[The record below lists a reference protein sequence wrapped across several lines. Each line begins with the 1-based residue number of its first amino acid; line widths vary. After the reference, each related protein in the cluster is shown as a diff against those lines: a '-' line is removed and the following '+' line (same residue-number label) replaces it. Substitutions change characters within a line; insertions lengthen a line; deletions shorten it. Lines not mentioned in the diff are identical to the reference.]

1 MALDAEIKEQL
12 GQYLQLLES
21 EIVLQAQ
28 LKDDANSQ
36 KVKEFLQE
44 IVAMSPMI
52 SLEEKELPRTPS
64 FRIAKK
70 GQESGVEFAGLP
82 LGHEFTSFILALLQ
96 VSGRPPKVETDIV
109 KRIQA
114 VDEPMHFET
123 YVSLTCHNCP
133 DVVQAFNIMSVVIQW
148 WKVACLKMKLK
159 LRELC
164 LCQLSIKMEQNLPQ
178 GVLA

>member
-52 SLEEKELPRTPS
+52 SLEEKELSRTPS

-70 GQESGVEFAGLP
+70 GQESGVELLAYP
-82 LGHEFTSFILALLQ
+82 LVTNLLRL
-96 VSGRPPKVETDIV
+96 S
-109 KRIQA
+109 
-114 VDEPMHFET
+114 
-123 YVSLTCHNCP
+123 
-133 DVVQAFNIMSVVIQW
+133 W
-148 WKVACLKMKLK
+148 
-159 LRELC
+159 LC
-164 LCQLSIKMEQNLPQ
+164 YRFQ
-178 GVLA
+178 GVRLR

>member
-52 SLEEKELPRTPS
+52 SLEEKELPRSPS
-64 FRIAKK
+64 
-70 GQESGVEFAGLP
+70 
-82 LGHEFTSFILALLQ
+82 
-96 VSGRPPKVETDIV
+96 
-109 KRIQA
+109 
-114 VDEPMHFET
+114 
-123 YVSLTCHNCP
+123 
-133 DVVQAFNIMSVVIQW
+133 
-148 WKVACLKMKLK
+148 
-159 LRELC
+159 
-164 LCQLSIKMEQNLPQ
+164 
-178 GVLA
+178 